1 MRRRRSDSID
11 EPPINLTPLIDVVF
25 VILIGFIIIA
35 PMLDR
40 DQVELATR
48 PSELKSMSECAAV
61 DQPIQLKV
69 LEDDSIWLRGKK
81 IELAQLHEALSLLKQ
96 SHPEAEPVVIHDR
109 RATFG
114 TYQEVKNACEKA
126 GFKGLDIILK
136 PV

>member
-1 MRRRRSDSID
+1 MRRKRSDSID

-40 DQVELATR
+40 EQVELASR
-48 PSELKSMSECAAV
+48 PSELRGASDAVPV

-69 LEDDSIWLRGKK
+69 LADDSIWLRGKK
-81 IELAQLHEALSLLKQ
+81 VELSQLQEALTVLKQ
-96 SHPEAEPVVIHDR
+96 AYPQADPVVIQDR
-109 RATFG
+109 KATFG
-114 TYQEVKNACEKA
+114 MYQEVKNACEKA